1 MRGLL
6 LIGLLMLVIAAC
18 GGDRDPG
25 KRPQMGRIAERR
37 ADRIIITSD
46 NPRSESPGK
55 IIAAIVDG
63 LTNAQNATIIEDRA
77 AAIAWAIREAQPND
91 VVLIA
96 GKGHENYQLIGDERR
111 DFSDYSAAM
120 ASLAARAEVGK

>member
-1 MRGLL
+1 
-6 LIGLLMLVIAAC
+6 
-18 GGDRDPG
+18 
-25 KRPQMGRIAERR
+25 MGRIAERR